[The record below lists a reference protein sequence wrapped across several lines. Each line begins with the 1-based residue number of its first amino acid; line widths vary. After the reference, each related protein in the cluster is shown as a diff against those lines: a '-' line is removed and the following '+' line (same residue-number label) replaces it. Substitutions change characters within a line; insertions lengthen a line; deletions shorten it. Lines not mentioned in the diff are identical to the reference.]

1 MKMKERIEEMRLN
14 LKLRKYD
21 IKLLKIK
28 QEAIDFYKRGVKDK
42 KHISDLE
49 VRKRISRNW
58 ILSEHTQKLYCD
70 DDCMKAIRFYGNL
83 KMVQNIHTG
92 EIIYISNRKGYY
104 KLNINETKKAE
115 LNKILGLK

>member
-1 MKMKERIEEMRLN
+1 MKMKERMEILRLKMKGIE
-14 LKLRKYD
+14 
-21 IKLLKIK
+21 LLKIK

-49 VRKRISRNW
+49 VRKRITRNW
-58 ILSEHTQKLYCD
+58 ILSEKNQKIYYD
-70 DDCMKAIRFYGNL
+70 DDYMKAIRFYGNL

>member
-21 IKLLKIK
+21 IELLKIK

-42 KHISDLE
+42 KNISDLE
-49 VRKRISRNW
+49 VRKRVTRNW
-58 ILSEHTQKLYCD
+58 ILTEHTQKIYCD
-70 DDCMKAIRFYGNL
+70 TDYMKAIRFYGNL

-104 KLNINETKKAE
+104 KLNINDTKKAE

>member
-1 MKMKERIEEMRLN
+1 MKIKERMEILRLKMKGIE
-14 LKLRKYD
+14 
-21 IKLLKIK
+21 LLKIK
-28 QEAIDFYKRGVKDK
+28 QGAIDFYKRGVKDK

-49 VRKRISRNW
+49 VRKRITRNW
-58 ILSEHTQKLYCD
+58 ILAKRSKIYCD
-70 DDCMKAIRFYGNL
+70 TDYMKAIRFYGNL
-83 KMVQNIHTG
+83 KMVMNMHSG

>member
-1 MKMKERIEEMRLN
+1 MKMKERMEILRLKMKGIE
-14 LKLRKYD
+14 
-21 IKLLKIK
+21 LLKIK

-49 VRKRISRNW
+49 VRKRITRNW
-58 ILSEHTQKLYCD
+58 ILAEHTQRIYYD
-70 DDCMKAIRFYGNL
+70 DDYMKAIRFYGNL
-83 KMVQNIHTG
+83 KMVMNMHSG

>member
-14 LKLRKYD
+14 LKLKKYD

-49 VRKRISRNW
+49 VRKRITRNW
-58 ILSEHTQKLYCD
+58 ILTEHTQRIYYD
-70 DDCMKAIRFYGNL
+70 NDYMKAIRFYGNL
-83 KMVQNIHTG
+83 KMVMNMHSG

>member
-14 LKLRKYD
+14 LKLKKYD

-42 KHISDLE
+42 KNISDLE
-49 VRKRISRNW
+49 VRKRVTRNW
-58 ILSEHTQKLYCD
+58 ILTEHTQKIYCD
-70 DDCMKAIRFYGNL
+70 TDYMKSIRFYGNL
-83 KMVQNIHTG
+83 KMVMNMHSG

>member
-14 LKLRKYD
+14 LKLKKYD
-21 IKLLKIK
+21 IELLKIK

-42 KHISDLE
+42 KNISDLE
-49 VRKRISRNW
+49 VRKRITRNW
-58 ILSEHTQKLYCD
+58 ILTEHNQKLYFD
-70 DDCMKAIRFYGNL
+70 IDCMKAVRFYGNL

-92 EIIYISNRKGYY
+92 EIIYISNRRGYY
-104 KLNINETKKAE
+104 KLDINETKKAE

>member
-21 IKLLKIK
+21 IELLKIK

-42 KHISDLE
+42 KNISDLE
-49 VRKRISRNW
+49 VRKRVTRNW
-58 ILSEHTQKLYCD
+58 ILTEHTQKIYCD
-70 DDCMKAIRFYGNL
+70 TDYMKAIRFYGNL

-115 LNKILGLK
+115 LNKILRLE

>member
-14 LKLRKYD
+14 LKLKKYD

-42 KHISDLE
+42 KNISDLE
-49 VRKRISRNW
+49 VRKRVTRNW
-58 ILSEHTQKLYCD
+58 ILTEHTQKIYCD
-70 DDCMKAIRFYGNL
+70 TDYMKAIRFYGNL
-83 KMVQNIHTG
+83 KMVMNMHSG

-104 KLNINETKKAE
+104 KLNINETKKVE

>member
-1 MKMKERIEEMRLN
+1 MKMKERMEILRLKM
-14 LKLRKYD
+14 KLRKYD
-21 IKLLKIK
+21 IELLKIK

-49 VRKRISRNW
+49 VRKRITRNW
-58 ILSEHTQKLYCD
+58 ILTEHTQKIYCD
-70 DDCMKAIRFYGNL
+70 TDYMKVIRFYGNL
-83 KMVQNIHTG
+83 KMVMNMHSG

>member
-21 IKLLKIK
+21 IELLKIK

-42 KHISDLE
+42 KNISDLE
-49 VRKRISRNW
+49 VRKRITRNW
-58 ILSEHTQKLYCD
+58 ILSEKNQKIYCD
-70 DDCMKAIRFYGNL
+70 TDYMKAIRFYGNL
-83 KMVQNIHTG
+83 KMVMDMHSG

-104 KLNINETKKAE
+104 KLNINETRKAE
-115 LNKILGLK
+115 LNKILGLE

>member
-14 LKLRKYD
+14 LKLKKYD

-49 VRKRISRNW
+49 VRKRITRNW

-83 KMVQNIHTG
+83 KMVMNMHSG